1 MSRVLR
7 ALGAFDAASG
17 ALALALASW
26 LGDQLDLGTTT
37 VRLVGVFLVVLGI
50 DKVVFAD
57 KPAMG
62 RIAAAVEALFALA
75 CIDVVVMA
83 DPTALGTTLLVGT
96 AAMCAAVAVW
106 LLTLQRT
113 SDLVP
118 A

>member
-7 ALGAFDAASG
+7 SLGALDAASG

-26 LGDQLDLGTTT
+26 LSDQVDLSTAM
-37 VRLVGVFLVVLGI
+37 VRIVGVFLVVLGI
-50 DKVVFAD
+50 DKTAFSTRA
-57 KPAMG
+57 AMG
-62 RIAAAVEALFALA
+62 RTAMVVEALFALA
-75 CIDVVVMA
+75 CVDVAVMA
-83 DPTALGTTLLVGT
+83 NPTAIGTALLLGT

-106 LLTLQRT
+106 LFTLQRT